1 MMTGWFKNPF
11 RDDENQLVRDPALG
25 KLEARVMDVLW
36 TLGQGN
42 VRDVSSKIGSPRAYT
57 TVMTTL
63 ERLFKKGLL
72 TREKS
77 GRAFVYAPAI
87 AREEWERR
95 RAGKVLASFLNGPRP
110 SRELLVSTLLDVAGE
125 HSQEL
130 LDELEKKIKLRRKEL
145 SARGKS

>member
-1 MMTGWFKNPF
+1 MIEFFKNRF
-11 RDDENQLVRDPALG
+11 RKGDDESARDVALG
-25 KLEARVMDVLW
+25 KLETRVMEILW
-36 TLGQGN
+36 RLGQGN
-42 VRDVSSKIGSPRAYT
+42 VRDVSEKIDSPRAYT

-87 AREEWERR
+87 ARDEWERR
-95 RAGKVLASFLNGPRP
+95 RAGNLVASFLSGPQP
-110 SRELLVSTLLDVAGE
+110 SRELLVSTLLDAVGE
-125 HSQEL
+125 HDRAL
-130 LDELEKKIKLRRKEL
+130 LDELERKIRLRRKEL